1 MGTRFSWNG
10 ILSCK
15 NQGVKLLLYVVDVFN
30 KYARVK
36 SLKDKKAK
44 TVIHG
49 FTEIV
54 NESKPKPNKS
64 WI

>member
-1 MGTRFSWNG
+1 MA
-10 ILSCK
+10 
-15 NQGVKLLLYVVDVFN
+15 DVFN

-54 NESKPKPNKS
+54 NESKRKPNKS

>member
-1 MGTRFSWNG
+1 M
-10 ILSCK
+10 
-15 NQGVKLLLYVVDVFN
+15 VDVFN
-30 KYARVK
+30 KYTRVK

-54 NESKPKPNKS
+54 NESKRKPNKS